1 MNIDKEKLQQ
11 VMDEATASGEEC
23 GCQLA
28 IFHRGKPVL
37 SLVSGYTSAA
47 RTEKVTEQTIFPIF
61 SCGKSVMATMV
72 HRLAEQGVLHYDDR
86 IADHWPEFGC
96 NGKEGIRLWMVMSHR
111 TGLHILPE
119 LDNADQLADWDFM
132 CRKMAEAVPSVPPG
146 TKCLYQGV
154 THAWLVGET
163 VRRAAGKSMQALI
176 REQIFQPLGIDDSFA
191 FGTTPEQD
199 RRCVKVDTTK
209 VPDSWCAHRLS
220 NPSFRHGFIPSANGC
235 ANAFSLAKYYSA
247 LVAETD
253 GIRLL
258 KEATLDRALKL
269 CRHPDDPIPPQG
281 TWAKFGLGYA
291 LLPGDDG
298 TLGVRFG
305 HGGALGSEGFADR
318 RTGYAVAFTKNM
330 DLPTHPLHPV
340 RNRISA
346 VLGLPERIW

>member
-1 MNIDKEKLQQ
+1 MNIDEKKLQRII
-11 VMDEATASGEEC
+11 DEATASGEEC

-37 SLVSGYTSAA
+37 SLVSGWTSAA
-47 RTEKVTEQTIFPIF
+47 RTEKVTERTMFPIY

-72 HRLAEQGVLHYDDR
+72 HRLVEQGIMDYDTR
-86 IADHWPEFGC
+86 IADYWPEFGC
-96 NGKEGIRLWMVMSHR
+96 KGKEDIRLWMVLSHR

-119 LDNADQLADWDFM
+119 LDSPERRGDWEYM
-132 CRKMAEAVPSVPPG
+132 CRKMEEATPAVPPG
-146 TKCLYQGV
+146 TECHYQGV
-154 THAWLVGET
+154 THAWLVGEP

-176 REQIFQPLGIDDSFA
+176 REQIFRPLGIDDSFA
-191 FGTTPEQD
+191 FGTSPEQD
-199 RRCVKVDTTK
+199 SRCAQVDDTK
-209 VPDSWCAHRLS
+209 VPDSWCRQSFDCL
-220 NPSFRHGFIPSANGC
+220 PFRHGFIPSANGC

-258 KEATLDRALKL
+258 KEETLDKALKL

-318 RTGYAVAFTKNM
+318 KTGYAVAFTKNM
-330 DLPTHPLHPV
+330 DLPSHPV
-340 RNRISA
+340 HPIRNRISA